1 MGARDRVQQSAQQSA
16 RRKECPIACHERWAP
31 LASKSTRRGF
41 SPPSAIEGRIALS
54 LLIDRPDL
62 KSIMTN
68 TSQPTYPP
76 KTADTISIRQRS
88 GIWRVAVNGNFYG
101 DYTRRY
107 WAIEAAFEKADAI
120 AADGGA
126 ATITIA
132 MDGAQDALLYDTRA
146 PTPRNA
152 RDKPT
157 KAQWP
162 KTRRWPPLVG
172 ESFAQRLLERRT
184 DKAGN
189 SEAWPL
195 FIRG

>member
-1 MGARDRVQQSAQQSA
+1 MS
-16 RRKECPIACHERWAP
+16 
-31 LASKSTRRGF
+31 L
-41 SPPSAIEGRIALS
+41 RI
-54 LLIDRPDL
+54 DQPDL

-68 TSQPTYPP
+68 PHTHQPIHSP

-88 GIWRVAVNGNFYG
+88 GIWRVAHNDKFYG

-132 MDGAQDALLYDTRA
+132 MDGVEDALLYDTRA
-146 PTPRNA
+146 PAPRRA
-152 RDKPT
+152 RDKP
-157 KAQWP
+157 KRAQWP

-172 ESFAQRLLERRT
+172 ESFAKRLLERT
-184 DKAGN
+184 KAKPDN
-189 SEAWPL
+189 SHRWPL
-195 FIRG
+195 FIGA

>member
-1 MGARDRVQQSAQQSA
+1 M
-16 RRKECPIACHERWAP
+16 
-31 LASKSTRRGF
+31 
-41 SPPSAIEGRIALS
+41 EGRIALR

-68 TSQPTYPP
+68 TSQPTYPQR
-76 KTADTISIRQRS
+76 TADTISIRQRA
-88 GIWRVAVNGNFYG
+88 GIWRVAVNDNFYG

-120 AADGGA
+120 AAKGGA

-132 MDGAQDALLYDTRA
+132 TDGAQGALLYDTRVPA
-146 PTPRNA
+146 PRDA
-152 RDKPT
+152 GDKP
-157 KAQWP
+157 KRAQWP

-172 ESFAQRLLERRT
+172 ESFAKRLLVRQTEKT
-184 DKAGN
+184 SN

-195 FIRG
+195 FIRA

>member
-1 MGARDRVQQSAQQSA
+1 M
-16 RRKECPIACHERWAP
+16 
-31 LASKSTRRGF
+31 
-41 SPPSAIEGRIALS
+41 EGRIALR

-68 TSQPTYPP
+68 TPQPTHPP

-88 GIWRVAVNGNFYG
+88 GIWRVALNGKFYG

-146 PTPRNA
+146 HALRGA
-152 RDKPT
+152 GDKP
-157 KAQWP
+157 KRAQWP
-162 KTRRWPPLVG
+162 KARRWPPLVG
-172 ESFAQRLLERRT
+172 ETFAKRLLERRNE
-184 DKAGN
+184 KPGN
-189 SEAWPL
+189 SAPWPL
-195 FIRG
+195 FIRA

>member
-1 MGARDRVQQSAQQSA
+1 M
-16 RRKECPIACHERWAP
+16 
-31 LASKSTRRGF
+31 
-41 SPPSAIEGRIALS
+41 EGRIALS

-62 KSIMTN
+62 KSTMTN
-68 TSQPTYPP
+68 TSQPTHAA

-88 GIWRVAVNGNFYG
+88 GIWRVALNGKFYG

-120 AADGGA
+120 AAKGGA

-146 PTPRNA
+146 PAPRGA
-152 RDKPT
+152 GDKPQDT
-157 KAQWP
+157 QWP

-172 ESFAQRLLERRT
+172 EAFAKRLLQRRN

-189 SEAWPL
+189 SAQWPL
-195 FIRG
+195 FIRA